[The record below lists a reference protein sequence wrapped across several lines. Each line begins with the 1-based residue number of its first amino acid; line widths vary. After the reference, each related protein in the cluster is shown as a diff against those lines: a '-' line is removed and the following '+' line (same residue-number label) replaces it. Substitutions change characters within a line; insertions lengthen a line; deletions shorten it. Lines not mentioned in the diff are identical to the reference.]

1 MSGKLKPGMIAIAI
15 GTAAAALAACGDR
28 LTVPNFQNP
37 TVTSISADPIA
48 AIPLLATG
56 VLRDDRG
63 AYVTYVRDV
72 GILGREVYNYTPTEG
87 RNTSGYLTSDV
98 NNQAS
103 FGATSGGGFASQYF
117 TVRDAFNTRTVLDAS
132 GAAFTD
138 AQKSAL
144 KGLLDT
150 QVALAL
156 LYVIDTRHNLGA
168 PVEVS
173 ADPTKLFPFVPRD
186 SVFSYITNLLNTAQT
201 ELAAGGTSFPFT
213 LPSGYTGFTTPATF
227 VKFNRAIAARVFAY
241 RASLGSS
248 GCGAAKSAACYQL
261 ALTALG
267 SSFLDPAASLA
278 TGVFDVYSA
287 ASGDIANANANQA
300 TVNVVAHAKSDS
312 GIMSKADGTLDNRF
326 LKKFVKLST
335 PKAAPT
341 NIAAVPTN
349 WDFTIYDARTDPIAI
364 IRNEEL
370 ILLRAEARY
379 YTGDQAG
386 ALTDINTIRTVS
398 GGLAARGAFA
408 SESDFLDEL
417 LYNRRESLVFEG
429 HRWID
434 MRRFGRINLLTLDL
448 PSHVIATQLP
458 VPQAECLARANA
470 SADLQGPGCSK

>member
-1 MSGKLKPGMIAIAI
+1 MSGKFKPGAIALAI
-15 GTAAAALAACGDR
+15 GTAAVTLVACGDR

-37 TVTSISADPIA
+37 TVSSIAADPIA

-63 AYVTYVRDV
+63 AYVSYVRDV

-103 FGATSGGGFASQYF
+103 FGATSGAGFASQYF
-117 TVRDAFNTRTVLDAS
+117 TVRDAFNTKTVLDAS

-138 AQKSAL
+138 AQKNAL

-156 LYVIDTRHNLGA
+156 LYVIDTRHDLGA

-173 ADPTKLFPFVPRD
+173 ADPTQLFPFVARD
-186 SVFSYITNLLNTAQT
+186 SVFSYVTNLLNTAAT
-201 ELAAGGTSFPFT
+201 ELAAGGTAFPFT
-213 LPSGYTGFTTPATF
+213 LPSGYAGFNTPTNYT
-227 VKFNRAIAARVFAY
+227 KFNRALAARVFAY
-241 RASLGSS
+241 RASLGAS
-248 GCGAAKSAACYQL
+248 GCGAARSPACYQL

-267 SSFLDPAASLA
+267 SSFIDPAGSL
-278 TGVFDVYSA
+278 TLGVYDVYSA
-287 ASGDIANANANQA
+287 ASGDVANANANQA
-300 TVNVVAHAKSDS
+300 TTNVVAHAKSDS
-312 GIMSKADGTLDNRF
+312 GIQNKADGTLDARF
-326 LKKFVKLST
+326 LKKFVKLAS
-335 PKAAPT
+335 PKQPPTSVAALPSS
-341 NIAAVPTN
+341 
-349 WDFTIYDARTDPIAI
+349 WDFTIYDARTDPIGI

-386 ALTDINTIRTVS
+386 ALADINTIRTVS
-398 GGLAARGAFA
+398 GGLAARGAFT

-417 LYNRRESLVFEG
+417 LYNRRLSLVFEG

-434 MRRFGRINLLTLDL
+434 MRRFGRLSQLTIDV
-448 PSHVIATQLP
+448 PTHVVTKQLP
-458 VPQAECLARANA
+458 VPQNECLARANSA
-470 SADLQGPGCSK
+470 SLLKGPGCS

>member
-1 MSGKLKPGMIAIAI
+1 MRGKLKPGAIALAI
-15 GTAAAALAACGDR
+15 GATAATLVACSDR

-37 TVTSISADPIA
+37 TVDGISADPLA

-63 AYVTYVRDV
+63 AMVTYIRDV

-117 TVRDAFNTRTVLDAS
+117 TVRDAFNTLTVLDAS
-132 GAAFTD
+132 GSVFTD

-144 KGLLDT
+144 RGLMHT

-156 LYVIDTRHNLGA
+156 LYVINTRHNLGA

-173 ADPTKLFPFVPRD
+173 SDATKLFPFVPRD
-186 SVFSYITNLLNTAQT
+186 SVFSYISGTLNSAQT
-201 ELAAGGTSFPFT
+201 ELAAGGTAFPFT
-213 LPSGYTGFTTPATF
+213 LPSGYTGFTTPANYA
-227 VKFNRAIAARVFAY
+227 KFNRALAARVYAY
-241 RASLGSS
+241 RASLGAS
-248 GCGAAKSAACYQL
+248 GCGAARSAACYQL

-267 SSFLDPAASLA
+267 SSFIDPAGSL
-278 TGVFDVYSA
+278 TLGVYDVYSA
-287 ASGDIANANANQA
+287 ASGDLANSNANQA

-312 GIMSKADGTLDNRF
+312 GILNKADGTPDNRF
-326 LKKFVKLST
+326 TNKFLKLAS
-335 PKAAPT
+335 PKQPPT
-341 NIAAVPTN
+341 TVSAVPTN
-349 WDFTIYDARTDPIAI
+349 WDYKIYDARTDPVAV

-379 YTGDQAG
+379 YTGDQTG
-386 ALTDINTIRTVS
+386 ALADINTIRTRS
-398 GGLAARGAFA
+398 GGLDARGAFT
-408 SESDFLDEL
+408 SESDFLDAL
-417 LYNRRESLVFEG
+417 LYTRRLSLTFEG

-434 MRRFGRINLLTLDL
+434 MRRFGRLNLLTKDK
-448 PSHVIATQLP
+448 PDHVIATQLP
-458 VPQAECLARANA
+458 VPQNECLARASA
-470 SADLQGPGCSK
+470 AADLKGPGCS